1 MKSNHRNGK
10 AAFTL
15 IELMAVITI
24 IVILAA
30 LVISGMGF
38 VTERQAKEKARV
50 QIQLISKA
58 LEDYKLDN
66 GAYPGSD
73 NTSDGTGQSS
83 YLFQALF
90 LGYGPDRKAPDDDPN
105 NPAKI
110 YISDLDPAT
119 NKQGWTTGT
128 ASKDP
133 KTKIVDPWGHEYRY
147 RSALGPASG
156 DGGAATANALT
167 INPDFDIWSAGKDG
181 KSNPANAADKTNT
194 DDIKNF

>member
-1 MKSNHRNGK
+1 MKSNNRSGK

-38 VTERQAKEKARV
+38 VTERQAKEKAKI

-58 LEDYKLDN
+58 LEDYKLEN
-66 GAYPGSD
+66 GSYPGSA

-83 YLFQALF
+83 ILFDALF
-90 LGYGPDRKAPDDDPN
+90 LGYTADGNAPIGTDAS
-105 NPAKI
+105 NPPKV
-110 YISDLDPAT
+110 YIADLDPVT
-119 NKQGWTTGT
+119 NKQGWTSGKAT
-128 ASKDP
+128 KD
-133 KTKIVDPWGHEYRY
+133 TKIVDPWGHEYRY
-147 RSALGPASG
+147 RSALSAA
-156 DGGAATANALT
+156 GAGATAQPNNST

-181 KSNPANAADKTNT
+181 KSKPESKDDKSNN